1 MPEVAY
7 KDIYAEHMQGD
18 SLTRLTQ
25 IAMLKNNWD
34 GYGAE
39 PLPRD
44 TIFRAQRL
52 IRSLHVQPE
61 IFPTAADSLQI
72 EYEKNNGDY
81 LELQFT
87 GQGFC
92 KAFRCISGNEEY
104 FSLPDN
110 SDAVNTLV
118 DEFQNNHH
126 V

>member
-7 KDIYAEHMQGD
+7 KDVYAEHTQVD
-18 SLTRLTQ
+18 SLTKLRQ

-39 PLPRD
+39 PLPRE
-44 TIFRAQRL
+44 TIYHAQRL
-52 IRSLHVQPE
+52 IRSLHFQPE
-61 IFPTAADSLQI
+61 IFPTAAGSLQI

-87 GQGFC
+87 GRGFC
-92 KAFRCISGNEEY
+92 EAFRCIGGNEEY

-110 SDAVNTLV
+110 SSSINALID
-118 DEFQNNHH
+118 DFYGRSF
-126 V
+126 

>member
-52 IRSLHVQPE
+52 IRSLHFQPE
-61 IFPTAADSLQI
+61 IFPTAAGSIQI
-72 EYEKNNGDY
+72 EYGKDNGDY

-92 KAFRCISGNEEY
+92 EAFRCIGGNEEY

-110 SDAVNTLV
+110 SDSVNTLV
-118 DEFQNNHH
+118 DDFQNNHH

>member
-7 KDIYAEHMQGD
+7 KDIYAEHIQGN

-25 IAMLKNNWD
+25 MAMLKNNWD

-39 PLPRD
+39 PLPRE
-44 TIFRAQRL
+44 TIYYAQRL
-52 IRSLHVQPE
+52 IHSLHFQPE
-61 IFPTAADSLQI
+61 IFPTAAGSLQI

>member
-1 MPEVAY
+1 MPESRNNT
-7 KDIYAEHMQGD
+7 K
-18 SLTRLTQ
+18 RLTQ

-52 IRSLHVQPE
+52 IRSLHFQSE
-61 IFPTAADSLQI
+61 IFPTAAGSIQI
-72 EYEKNNGDY
+72 EYEKDNGDY

-92 KAFRCISGNEEY
+92 EAFRCIGGNEEY
-104 FSLPDN
+104 FSLLDN

-118 DEFQNNHH
+118 DDFQNNHH

>member
-7 KDIYAEHMQGD
+7 KDIYTEHTQGD

-52 IRSLHVQPE
+52 IRSLHFQPE
-61 IFPTAADSLQI
+61 IFPTAAGSIQI
-72 EYEKNNGDY
+72 EYEKDNGDY

-92 KAFRCISGNEEY
+92 EAFRCIGGNEEY
-104 FSLPDN
+104 FSLLDN

-118 DEFQNNHH
+118 DDFQNNHH